1 EVYVRALDTQ
11 RGAGILQVTDRG
23 GYAPVWGVDSRSL
36 YYSYDDAWAVAE
48 LQTEPS
54 LAVARRR
61 SAGQLGFGPED
72 YDLSPDGQTFVVV
85 APAAGEAEVLVA
97 VNWGDEL
104 RRSLRARE

>member
-1 EVYVRALDTQ
+1 VRALDSQ
-11 RGAGILQVTDRG
+11 GGAGILQVTDAG
-23 GYAPVWGVDSRSL
+23 GIAPVWGADSRSL
-36 YYSYDDAWAVAE
+36 YYTYDDAWAVAE
-48 LQTEPS
+48 LQTKAT
-54 LAVARRR
+54 LTVAGRRR
-61 SAGQLGFGPED
+61 AGQLGFGPED